1 MLPVAI
7 CIAALGLLIFVQS
20 FIVYKVLIYTCSII
34 GWYFQM
40 QRASEGVGGGGS
52 SKLSLV
58 PLIFTRSYPPGSRD
72 ITLFPPKKPFGNLPL
87 PGTGQ
92 CPRKAEASWAVPG
105 NP

>member
-52 SKLSLV
+52 
-58 PLIFTRSYPPGSRD
+58 LIFS
-72 ITLFPPKKPFGNLPL
+72 PFIWRNLNDV
-87 PGTGQ
+87 G
-92 CPRKAEASWAVPG
+92 
-105 NP
+105 